1 MLKINDISYS
11 IAGRQLLANAS
22 ATIPSGHK
30 VGIVGRN
37 GTGKTTLFKLIT
49 KELGLDDGSIEIPK
63 KMRIGGIAQEAPASN
78 DSLLET
84 VLEADTERTKLL
96 AESEIA
102 TDPTRIADI
111 HGRLADIDA

>member
-49 KELGLDDGSIEIPK
+49 NELGLDDGNIEIPN
-63 KMRIGGIAQEAPASN
+63 KMRIGVIAQEEPAQN

-84 VLEADTERTKLL
+84 VLSDDTERKALL
-96 AESEIA
+96 EDAEVA
-102 TDPTRIADI
+102 HDPIRIADL
-111 HGRLADIDA
+111 HDR

>member
-22 ATIPSGHK
+22 ATIQSGHK

-49 KELGLDDGSIEIPK
+49 NE
-63 KMRIGGIAQEAPASN
+63 
-78 DSLLET
+78 
-84 VLEADTERTKLL
+84 
-96 AESEIA
+96 
-102 TDPTRIADI
+102 
-111 HGRLADIDA
+111 